1 MSDTWSLD
9 ALYSGYQDPQLHE
22 DIAKLRESAA
32 AINALPT
39 TLSHQDEVSAVTK
52 ILQAEECFTLLAGKL
67 SSYLA
72 LRQSCDTSDSEAI
85 NYLSQVQQVCSD
97 CAKAFTQLDAFIQ
110 EVSDL
115 DSLCAQ
121 SELLKEYRY
130 LLKQTKADG
139 RYRLSDEVEEVIAK
153 LNLSAGDAWGNL
165 QEYLTSTL
173 NVSYADQTITLS
185 EVRNLAYSADA
196 SVRKAAYE
204 AELAAYDEIK
214 QSVAFAL
221 NHIKSQVNTISDLR
235 GFASPLDMTL
245 YYSRMDRQT
254 LDAMMAAI
262 QEYLPIFHQYLKRKG
277 DLLGH
282 PNGLPWYDLFAPLPL
297 SASVEKKYTLQE
309 TKDYLI
315 NHFTPFA
322 QDLADLIQTAFDDAW
337 IDFYPRKGKVGGAFC
352 YNLPFIKQSRIL
364 TNFDGELGD
373 IVTLAHELGHAYHGL
388 MIEDHR
394 PLNTDYSMPVAET
407 ASTFNEN
414 IIMNAAIAEEHDPKQ
429 KLILIEKQL
438 QDVTQIICDI
448 YSRFLFERE
457 VFERRRN
464 SFLFADSLCDIMV
477 NAQKTAYGDALDP
490 SFLHPYMW
498 VNKSHYYSSS
508 LSFYN
513 FPYAF
518 GGLFARGLVQ
528 KYEQDKEGFVPQYR
542 SLLKATTIAHVEE
555 SAALVGIDLRERQF
569 WVDSLETCKQRIEE
583 FLTLSK
589 IL

>member
-1 MSDTWSLD
+1 
-9 ALYSGYQDPQLHE
+9 
-22 DIAKLRESAA
+22 
-32 AINALPT
+32 
-39 TLSHQDEVSAVTK
+39 
-52 ILQAEECFTLLAGKL
+52 
-67 SSYLA
+67 
-72 LRQSCDTSDSEAI
+72 
-85 NYLSQVQQVCSD
+85 
-97 CAKAFTQLDAFIQ
+97 
-110 EVSDL
+110 
-115 DSLCAQ
+115 
-121 SELLKEYRY
+121 
-130 LLKQTKADG
+130 
-139 RYRLSDEVEEVIAK
+139 
-153 LNLSAGDAWGNL
+153 
-165 QEYLTSTL
+165 
-173 NVSYADQTITLS
+173 
-185 EVRNLAYSADA
+185 
-196 SVRKAAYE
+196 
-204 AELAAYDEIK
+204 
-214 QSVAFAL
+214 
-221 NHIKSQVNTISDLR
+221 
-235 GFASPLDMTL
+235 
-245 YYSRMDRQT
+245 MDRQT
-254 LDAMMAAI
+254 LDAMMSAI

-277 DLLGH
+277 ELLGH

-414 IIMNAAIAEEHDPKQ
+414 IIMNAAIAEEHDPKR

-477 NAQKTAYGDALDP
+477 KAQKTVMHWIP
-490 SFLHPYMW
+490 HSC
-498 VNKSHYYSSS
+498 
-508 LSFYN
+508 
-513 FPYAF
+513 
-518 GGLFARGLVQ
+518 
-528 KYEQDKEGFVPQYR
+528 
-542 SLLKATTIAHVEE
+542 I
-555 SAALVGIDLRERQF
+555 
-569 WVDSLETCKQRIEE
+569 RICG
-583 FLTLSK
+583 
-589 IL
+589 